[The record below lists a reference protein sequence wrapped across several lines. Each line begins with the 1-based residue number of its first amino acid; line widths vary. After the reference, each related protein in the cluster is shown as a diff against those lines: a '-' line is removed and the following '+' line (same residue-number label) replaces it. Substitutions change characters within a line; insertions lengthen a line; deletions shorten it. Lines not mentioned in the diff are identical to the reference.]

1 MQSDFAARGIHVAAV
16 SQEDTDLAKSGQIA
30 SKISGDLWF
39 DLLADLNR
47 ERSGKYDRTT
57 SYLID
62 AKGIVRQ
69 VYPQMV
75 RRRVDWH
82 SVLADVDRLDIGKT
96 AAP

>member
-1 MQSDFAARGIHVAAV
+1 MHVVAI

-30 SKISGDLWF
+30 AKISGDPWF
-39 DLLADLNR
+39 HLLADLNR
-47 ERSGKYDRTT
+47 EQSGQYDRTT

-62 AKGIVRQ
+62 AKGVVRQ

-82 SVLADVDRLDIGKT
+82 SVLAEVDRLNVGM
-96 AAP
+96 PGS